1 MLRTDLVPS
10 RHLRNNRS
18 RAIRRRD
25 NPALLFLGPAT
36 PAANTSPDFN
46 TPKRPPRIVKYIVD
60 HICEPI
66 SPNRSTSDELSAPPQ
81 GAVKTPLSV
90 YCRATPHDAL
100 PCLRK
105 PVSSITSTAS
115 SSAKCSMPYARTI
128 SRRASASQS
137 PRPRIAC
144 CRMGLDRQP
153 PPRASN
159 RSCAAHLR
167 ADLPGTVLHSSPH
180 ALA

>member
-81 GAVKTPLSV
+81 GAVKTPLSIQP
-90 YCRATPHDAL
+90 RKSILFFDQ
-100 PCLRK
+100 LRSRH
-105 PVSSITSTAS
+105 PAGSRDRRMIGPAPSPEDTA
-115 SSAKCSMPYARTI
+115 CDCAR
-128 SRRASASQS
+128 
-137 PRPRIAC
+137 
-144 CRMGLDRQP
+144 
-153 PPRASN
+153 
-159 RSCAAHLR
+159 
-167 ADLPGTVLHSSPH
+167 
-180 ALA
+180 

>member
-18 RAIRRRD
+18 RAIRLRD

-66 SPNRSTSDELSAPPQ
+66 SPNRSTSDKLSAPPQ

-90 YCRATPHDAL
+90 LFLDYFIYAIFEGIKGPKIVKDPLSNPIGSFGMESVRHIVLVARNCSLERHLSDRIWIGYSYPTRYQL
-100 PCLRK
+100 PLFCDG
-105 PVSSITSTAS
+105 VGV
-115 SSAKCSMPYARTI
+115 YF
-128 SRRASASQS
+128 ASAS
-137 PRPRIAC
+137 
-144 CRMGLDRQP
+144 
-153 PPRASN
+153 
-159 RSCAAHLR
+159 
-167 ADLPGTVLHSSPH
+167 
-180 ALA
+180 

>member
-10 RHLRNNRS
+10 RYLRNNRS

-81 GAVKTPLSV
+81 GAVKTPLSLV
-90 YCRATPHDAL
+90 RTEPRFEGNIQQQSDADVAL
-100 PCLRK
+100 HFWTTR
-105 PVSSITSTAS
+105 SS
-115 SSAKCSMPYARTI
+115 
-128 SRRASASQS
+128 
-137 PRPRIAC
+137 
-144 CRMGLDRQP
+144 
-153 PPRASN
+153 N
-159 RSCAAHLR
+159 
-167 ADLPGTVLHSSPH
+167 PGFM
-180 ALA
+180 

>member
-90 YCRATPHDAL
+90 FRLLTQSRLWILQAIIPKSVIRDL
-100 PCLRK
+100 PAAAWPRLARPC
-105 PVSSITSTAS
+105 TSHFEM
-115 SSAKCSMPYARTI
+115 SMPGT
-128 SRRASASQS
+128 
-137 PRPRIAC
+137 RPN
-144 CRMGLDRQP
+144 MM
-153 PPRASN
+153 S
-159 RSCAAHLR
+159 
-167 ADLPGTVLHSSPH
+167 
-180 ALA
+180 

>member
-81 GAVKTPLSV
+81 GAVKTPLSIEGLPV
-90 YCRATPHDAL
+90 QQDRARDGL
-100 PCLRK
+100 Q
-105 PVSSITSTAS
+105 TARS
-115 SSAKCSMPYARTI
+115 RAEKLAP
-128 SRRASASQS
+128 SRRHQPVAKTRSRCDIQRRDRGHRQADRPSAHNRRRLTGPGRHQNLAIAPMTVRKNCPGVAS
-137 PRPRIAC
+137 
-144 CRMGLDRQP
+144 
-153 PPRASN
+153 
-159 RSCAAHLR
+159 
-167 ADLPGTVLHSSPH
+167 
-180 ALA
+180 

>member
-81 GAVKTPLSV
+81 GAVKTPLSLHFAEDGKNSFACAAWMWPV
-90 YCRATPHDAL
+90 SERGEQAWQQRRSDDDRSANALAVWARKHGEFARLGLAQRTAPRGRNRRGRGNQDSRA
-100 PCLRK
+100 PCLGGSRGG
-105 PVSSITSTAS
+105 P
-115 SSAKCSMPYARTI
+115 RTNP
-128 SRRASASQS
+128 A
-137 PRPRIAC
+137 
-144 CRMGLDRQP
+144 
-153 PPRASN
+153 
-159 RSCAAHLR
+159 
-167 ADLPGTVLHSSPH
+167 
-180 ALA
+180 

>member
-25 NPALLFLGPAT
+25 NPALLFLGLAT

-81 GAVKTPLSV
+81 GAVKTPLSKQAQTGKKNRV
-90 YCRATPHDAL
+90 KIP
-100 PCLRK
+100 
-105 PVSSITSTAS
+105 AS
-115 SSAKCSMPYARTI
+115 SGSVCS
-128 SRRASASQS
+128 S
-137 PRPRIAC
+137 
-144 CRMGLDRQP
+144 
-153 PPRASN
+153 
-159 RSCAAHLR
+159 HL
-167 ADLPGTVLHSSPH
+167 T
-180 ALA
+180 

>member
-36 PAANTSPDFN
+36 PASNTSPDFN

-81 GAVKTPLSV
+81 GAVKTPLSDDLSIRGHNPPNSMG
-90 YCRATPHDAL
+90 CTQLTRA
-100 PCLRK
+100 
-105 PVSSITSTAS
+105 
-115 SSAKCSMPYARTI
+115 
-128 SRRASASQS
+128 
-137 PRPRIAC
+137 PRSKNLFR
-144 CRMGLDRQP
+144 
-153 PPRASN
+153 
-159 RSCAAHLR
+159 
-167 ADLPGTVLHSSPH
+167 VE
-180 ALA
+180 

>member
-81 GAVKTPLSV
+81 GAVKTPLS
-90 YCRATPHDAL
+90 
-100 PCLRK
+100 RK
-105 PVSSITSTAS
+105 GP
-115 SSAKCSMPYARTI
+115 RLQFE
-128 SRRASASQS
+128 SRL
-137 PRPRIAC
+137 C
-144 CRMGLDRQP
+144 FLDRLGQ
-153 PPRASN
+153 
-159 RSCAAHLR
+159 
-167 ADLPGTVLHSSPH
+167 GGSSED
-180 ALA
+180 

>member
-81 GAVKTPLSV
+81 GAVKTPLSERPRLTIV
-90 YCRATPHDAL
+90 ESARICGTVDL
-100 PCLRK
+100 PCR
-105 PVSSITSTAS
+105 
-115 SSAKCSMPYARTI
+115 SSARTF
-128 SRRASASQS
+128 
-137 PRPRIAC
+137 
-144 CRMGLDRQP
+144 
-153 PPRASN
+153 N
-159 RSCAAHLR
+159 RS
-167 ADLPGTVLHSSPH
+167 PSPSRTTP
-180 ALA
+180 

>member
-10 RHLRNNRS
+10 RYLRNNRS

-81 GAVKTPLSV
+81 GAVKTPLSIDV
-90 YCRATPHDAL
+90 RGSHPEQRAASFCHRFAV
-100 PCLRK
+100 LRFMTVRK
-105 PVSSITSTAS
+105 GA
-115 SSAKCSMPYARTI
+115 
-128 SRRASASQS
+128 S
-137 PRPRIAC
+137 PR
-144 CRMGLDRQP
+144 
-153 PPRASN
+153 
-159 RSCAAHLR
+159 
-167 ADLPGTVLHSSPH
+167 
-180 ALA
+180 

>member
-66 SPNRSTSDELSAPPQ
+66 SPNRSTSDEIVSAAARCGQ
-81 GAVKTPLSV
+81 N
-90 YCRATPHDAL
+90 
-100 PCLRK
+100 
-105 PVSSITSTAS
+105 TAIG
-115 SSAKCSMPYARTI
+115 I
-128 SRRASASQS
+128 SPFDPEPTLDFASH
-137 PRPRIAC
+137 
-144 CRMGLDRQP
+144 
-153 PPRASN
+153 N
-159 RSCAAHLR
+159 
-167 ADLPGTVLHSSPH
+167 TKK
-180 ALA
+180 

>member
-90 YCRATPHDAL
+90 HRVLVDEEGVIIAL
-100 PCLRK
+100 IGILPPIKREALTMKVEWPAFTVERWPNHSPYQLR
-105 PVSSITSTAS
+105 
-115 SSAKCSMPYARTI
+115 
-128 SRRASASQS
+128 
-137 PRPRIAC
+137 
-144 CRMGLDRQP
+144 L
-153 PPRASN
+153 
-159 RSCAAHLR
+159 
-167 ADLPGTVLHSSPH
+167 
-180 ALA
+180 

>member
-18 RAIRRRD
+18 RAIRLRD

-60 HICEPI
+60 HICKPI

-81 GAVKTPLSV
+81 GAVKTPLSIKQMIIFFTQK
-90 YCRATPHDAL
+90 RES
-100 PCLRK
+100 CL
-105 PVSSITSTAS
+105 
-115 SSAKCSMPYARTI
+115 
-128 SRRASASQS
+128 
-137 PRPRIAC
+137 
-144 CRMGLDRQP
+144 
-153 PPRASN
+153 
-159 RSCAAHLR
+159 
-167 ADLPGTVLHSSPH
+167 
-180 ALA
+180 

>member
-18 RAIRRRD
+18 RAIRLRD

-66 SPNRSTSDELSAPPQ
+66 SPNRSTSDELSAPPL
-81 GAVKTPLSV
+81 GAVKTPLSENW
-90 YCRATPHDAL
+90 
-100 PCLRK
+100 CLGRLDW
-105 PVSSITSTAS
+105 
-115 SSAKCSMPYARTI
+115 CL
-128 SRRASASQS
+128 SRRRLVPNDGSE
-137 PRPRIAC
+137 
-144 CRMGLDRQP
+144 P
-153 PPRASN
+153 P
-159 RSCAAHLR
+159 
-167 ADLPGTVLHSSPH
+167 
-180 ALA
+180 

>member
-90 YCRATPHDAL
+90 TTLVCFVYFAREAAGALATRL
-100 PCLRK
+100 SLR
-105 PVSSITSTAS
+105 PLLIE
-115 SSAKCSMPYARTI
+115 ARTVLANLGRLAPRECGVVSEI
-128 SRRASASQS
+128 GATSLRGAKRR
-137 PRPRIAC
+137 
-144 CRMGLDRQP
+144 
-153 PPRASN
+153 
-159 RSCAAHLR
+159 
-167 ADLPGTVLHSSPH
+167 
-180 ALA
+180 

>member
-81 GAVKTPLSV
+81 GAVKTPLSFV
-90 YCRATPHDAL
+90 
-100 PCLRK
+100 
-105 PVSSITSTAS
+105 SITQSFNTTRERLSAALGRQAGDQTVGMVPPSSTID
-115 SSAKCSMPYARTI
+115 PLNYR
-128 SRRASASQS
+128 
-137 PRPRIAC
+137 
-144 CRMGLDRQP
+144 LE
-153 PPRASN
+153 
-159 RSCAAHLR
+159 
-167 ADLPGTVLHSSPH
+167 
-180 ALA
+180 

>member
-1 MLRTDLVPS
+1 MLRTDLVPA

-81 GAVKTPLSV
+81 GAVKTPLS
-90 YCRATPHDAL
+90 YDLWGNWLFTSGSIYP
-100 PCLRK
+100 RK
-105 PVSSITSTAS
+105 HLTNL
-115 SSAKCSMPYARTI
+115 
-128 SRRASASQS
+128 S
-137 PRPRIAC
+137 P
-144 CRMGLDRQP
+144 
-153 PPRASN
+153 
-159 RSCAAHLR
+159 
-167 ADLPGTVLHSSPH
+167 TVLSTS
-180 ALA
+180 LS